1 MYISYDCTMRRILI
15 TLLLIS
21 GILTSCRQLIKE
33 TRTRQPVDTI
43 GFAHYAWQMD
53 SIMVRIDRMDK
64 MQDSVPIKSDKN
76 RIFRLAICPHDD
88 YTYAGF
94 LYTHVLHSVKAPVVI
109 LFGVAHKARI
119 MWYAT
124 SIDHL
129 RLPVEDLGMGKTA
142 NATLRHWVGYAAVG
156 FE

>member
-1 MYISYDCTMRRILI
+1 MYIPYDRTMKKILI
-15 TLLLIS
+15 SLFIIS
-21 GILTSCRQLIKE
+21 GILTSCRQLTKE

-43 GFAHYAWQMD
+43 GFAHLAWQMD

-64 MQDSVPIKSDKN
+64 MQDSVSVKSDKN
-76 RIFRLAICPHDD
+76 EIFRLAICPHDD

-94 LYTHVLHSVKAPVVI
+94 LYAHVLHSVKAPVVI

-124 SIDHL
+124 SIDHP
-129 RLPVEDLGMGKTA
+129 RLPVEDLGKGKTA